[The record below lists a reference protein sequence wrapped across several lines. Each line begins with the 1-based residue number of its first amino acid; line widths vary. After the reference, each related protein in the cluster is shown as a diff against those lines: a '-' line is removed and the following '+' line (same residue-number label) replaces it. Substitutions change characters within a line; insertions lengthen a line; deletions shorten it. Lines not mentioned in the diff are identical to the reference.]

1 MMDTL
6 QEELDRS
13 FGDGP
18 PLPPAESHVAAGR
31 RALMR
36 RRVASGAAS
45 LAAAAVLAMS
55 WYAVSPG
62 TPTGSD
68 PLAGDAASSATPKAA
83 KAPETTEGPS
93 TDPPDAPWPRGELIR
108 YVDGDLEVR
117 PGVVVHEHIRNPYGF
132 EPPALSDALDVT
144 WKGQRQWLMIEKRPM
159 SRGISSSSST
169 PSNGWASFADYVADQ
184 VDVDGGS
191 GWPETFKLDERGEV
205 VPTAGTRVYNRT
217 DDPQLG
223 SKFAPPGART
233 GAAVVSVAG
242 EEGNYFV
249 VWRVIDGALDVIT
262 TPPDDIVGAT
272 FAELLSGARAR
283 YASGEGLR

>member
-1 MMDTL
+1 MDTL

-18 PLPPAESHVAAGR
+18 PLPPVQSHVVAGR

-36 RRVASGAAS
+36 RRVASGVAG
-45 LAAAAVLAMS
+45 LAAAAVMATT
-55 WYAVSPG
+55 WYAVSPSS
-62 TPTGSD
+62 PTGSD
-68 PLAGDAASSATPKAA
+68 RLAADP
-83 KAPETTEGPS
+83 APSVTPS
-93 TDPPDAPWPRGELIR
+93 TAEATEDPSVDPTEAPWPRGELIR
-108 YVDGDLEVR
+108 YVDGELEVR
-117 PGVVVHEHIRNPYGF
+117 PGVVVHEHIPNPYGF

-144 WKGQRQWLMIEKRPM
+144 WKGRRQWLMIEKRPM
-159 SRGISSSSST
+159 PRGISSSSST
-169 PSNGWASFADYVADQ
+169 PSNGWASFADYVAAQ
-184 VDVDGGS
+184 VAAQLGVEGGS
-191 GWPETFKLDERGEV
+191 GWPDTFELDDRGQV
-205 VPTAGTRVYNRT
+205 VPTEGTRVFNRT

-223 SKFAPPGART
+223 PEFAPRGATT

-249 VWRVIDGALDVIT
+249 VWRVIGGTLDVIT

-272 FAELLSGARAR
+272 FEELLSGARAQ